1 MEVKWSPPD
10 PLEANGVIT
19 EYSVCIRVQSALPC
33 LHGLTVPST
42 QTAYRFSN
50 LRPYVLYSIEVRA
63 STVAGFGPQANIFQ
77 RTSQTGG

>member
-19 EYSVCIRVQSALPC
+19 EYSVCIRIQPALSC
-33 LHGLTVPST
+33 LLTVPFT
-42 QTAYRFSN
+42 QTAYKFSN

-77 RTSQTGG
+77 RTSQTGV